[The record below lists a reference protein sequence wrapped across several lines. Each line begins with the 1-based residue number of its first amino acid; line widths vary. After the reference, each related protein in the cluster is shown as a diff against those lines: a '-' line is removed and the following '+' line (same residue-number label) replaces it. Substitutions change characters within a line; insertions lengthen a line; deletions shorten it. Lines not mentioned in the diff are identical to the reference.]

1 MTERPSSEPSIRF
14 GVFEVDLR
22 AGILSKR
29 GRRIKLQ
36 ELPFQVLKVLLEH
49 PGELVTREEL
59 RQRVWSSDTFV
70 DFDAS
75 LNTALK
81 KLRQALEDSVDE
93 PALIRTI
100 PRHGYIFIARV
111 AISTDETEPAESAT
125 ARVLPAREVSLHR
138 LDRRAPGA
146 KAWAGLAAAALLAL
160 TSLFFYLARKN
171 EPYAQA
177 TAGGAIRLLVLPFDN
192 LSGDPSQE
200 YFSDGL
206 TDEMITHLGGMYPRR
221 LTVIAR
227 TSAMQYKGTRKPL
240 EQIAH
245 DLGGVDYVLE
255 GSVRRSEDH
264 VRIDVQLFQTR
275 NQASLWTQTYERDPG
290 DVLALQG
297 DVAVRVGRSLMLEL
311 LPASAAGPNSGTNAE
326 AYDDY
331 LKGLYQLNKRTQEGV
346 QKSIKYLAQ
355 AIQKNPRDSRAY
367 ATLASAYAVA
377 AGWSF
382 LSPND
387 AYPKVREAA
396 KKALA
401 LDDSLAE
408 AHTMLAEVLHE
419 YDWDWAG
426 AEREYLRALQLN
438 PNSAV
443 TRKLY
448 AEYLTHACRYDEAL
462 AEIRRAQDLDP
473 LSLINNAMVGF
484 VYVEAHQYDR
494 GIEEL
499 KKTLELDPDFAPAH
513 HFLGWAYSGQGRY
526 EQAISEYQKEEEL
539 NKNANYVVASL
550 GISFARAGR
559 KQEAQQILAELR
571 QRSKRSYVS
580 SFGLA
585 QLYLALGDKNS
596 SLIYLNKALEEH
608 SFDLVLMG
616 SSTKPNPLSNEPRY
630 QEILKVVGFPR
641 QATPSLSSP

>member
-1 MTERPSSEPSIRF
+1 MAEQSPSEPSIRF
-14 GVFEVDLR
+14 GAFEVDLR
-22 AGILSKR
+22 TGVLSKK

-36 ELPFQVLKVLLEH
+36 ELPFQVLKLLLEH

-59 RQRVWSSDTFV
+59 RRRLWSSDTFV

-111 AISTDETEPAESAT
+111 ATSTSETEPTESPAT
-125 ARVLPAREVSLHR
+125 QALPDREDSLNG
-138 LDRRAPGA
+138 LDRRGSGA
-146 KAWAGLAAAALLAL
+146 KAWAGVAAAALLAL
-160 TSLFFYLARKN
+160 TSLLFYLARMS
-171 EPYAQA
+171 EPLAQA
-177 TAGGAIRLLVLPFDN
+177 RTGGAIRLLVLPFDN

-255 GSVRRSEDH
+255 GSVRRSEGH
-264 VRIDVQLFQTR
+264 VRIDVQLFQAR

-290 DVLALQG
+290 DVLAVQG
-297 DVAVRVGRSLMLEL
+297 DVASRVGRSLMFEL
-311 LPASAAGPNSGTNAE
+311 LPASAAGPNSGANAE

-346 QKSIKYLAQ
+346 QRSIEYLTQ
-355 AIQKNPRDSRAY
+355 AIQKDPRDPRAY

-396 KKALA
+396 NKALA

-426 AEREYLRALQLN
+426 AETEYRRALELN

-443 TRKLY
+443 AHKLY
-448 AEYLTHACRYDEAL
+448 AEYLTHAGRYDEAL
-462 AEIRRAQDLDP
+462 SEIRRAQDLDP
-473 LSLINNAMVGF
+473 LSLINNALVGF

-513 HFLGWAYSGQGRY
+513 HFLGWAYGGQGRY
-526 EQAISEYQKEEEL
+526 EQAILEYQKEKEL
-539 NKNANYVVASL
+539 NKDASYVVASL
-550 GISFARAGR
+550 GISLARAGR
-559 KQEAQQILAELR
+559 KQEARQILAELR

-585 QLYLALGDKNS
+585 KLYLALGDKDR

-616 SSTKPNPLSNEPRY
+616 SSTKLNPLSNEPRY
-630 QEILKVVGFPR
+630 QQILKAVGFPR
-641 QATPSLSSP
+641 QAPPS